1 MRRAAERDARRTT
14 KKRADADADPDADA
28 AAEEEDPAGFTS
40 SSFSGVVPAGH
51 PPKKRSNAR
60 VARVLRVLRVLR
72 ARVARR
78 PGRSPLV
85 PGHWIDPGEE
95 TGAAGE
101 RRLNLAIADAAEAT
115 LTRAAGGQSLR
126 PDRDASPPLQWDEY
140 CAWVRERT
148 LEGVAVVEIHGQGE
162 GAEMGGRV
170 TGVIA
175 QRAEDDES
183 SDASGLYYAASPLGA
198 ALERRFGTFPMHWSE
213 LAVPRLGG
221 AVVES
226 FDATYLS
233 RLGAGERA
241 RAVRGIADDI
251 VEAVEEGGRPD
262 AHVGRRFAAPSGC
275 AR

>member
-1 MRRAAERDARRTT
+1 M
-14 KKRADADADPDADA
+14 
-28 AAEEEDPAGFTS
+28 
-40 SSFSGVVPAGH
+40 
-51 PPKKRSNAR
+51 
-60 VARVLRVLRVLR
+60 
-72 ARVARR
+72 
-78 PGRSPLV
+78 
-85 PGHWIDPGEE
+85 
-95 TGAAGE
+95 
-101 RRLNLAIADAAEAT
+101 
-115 LTRAAGGQSLR
+115 
-126 PDRDASPPLQWDEY
+126 
-140 CAWVRERT
+140 
-148 LEGVAVVEIHGQGE
+148 VEIHGQGE

-183 SDASGLYYAASPLGA
+183 SDASGLYYAASSPLGA

-251 VEAVEEGGRPD
+251 VDAVEEGGRPD
-262 AHVGRRFAAPSGC
+262 AHVGRRGCSPSGC